1 MARRSLNYNP
11 FDPGHRREKK
21 AFRQM
26 GKAIDGIAK
35 IGAIAYHEHK
45 KNQRNAK
52 YDYAYTTNSSA
63 SVDNNTSLVGCGVL
77 AIGIIIGI
85 VVLFVC
91 DDFGNGLS
99 WFIVIG
105 LVSFVLASLITM
117 FTTSSSPSEGN
128 NQPSYVKTKSEPIIE
143 KPEFSLDKVDEV
155 YEMMR
160 RLAPQ
165 KEITST
171 IQTMS
176 SIKEKRITLKHATL
190 RYLENI
196 SRSPDISIEKENY
209 IDSLI
214 EAFSLSEIQHSDE
227 YVSFVKTLVVQ
238 DMLNGITPTRNS
250 FSGPINLQ
258 KGEVFIWAFNDAVY
272 YEEVTERTNVG
283 ASNGLSVRIAK
294 GVYYRV
300 GAFKGQTLVKSSLKA
315 KYGGTLIL
323 TNKNIIFYSKERSM
337 RFPYSKIISYVPFD
351 DSIGIQLDKAN
362 AKTFYIG
369 YIDGRHAYNIVS
381 NIPNLS

>member
-1 MARRSLNYNP
+1 MARRSSNYNP

-35 IGAIAYHEHK
+35 IGALAYHEHQ
-45 KNQRNAK
+45 KNKRNAK
-52 YDYAYTTNSSA
+52 SDYVYNTNSSVN
-63 SVDNNTSLVGCGVL
+63 VDDNTSWVGCGVL
-77 AIGIIIGI
+77 AIGIITGI

-91 DDFGNGLS
+91 DDFGDGLS

-117 FTTSSSPSEGN
+117 FTSSTPSEGRK
-128 NQPSYVKTKSEPIIE
+128 QSSYVETKSEPIVE
-143 KPEFSLDKVDEV
+143 KTECSLDKVDEI
-155 YEMMR
+155 YEMMLR
-160 RLAPQ
+160 MAPQ
-165 KEITST
+165 KDIMDTIITLST
-171 IQTMS
+171 
-176 SIKEKRITLKHATL
+176 IKEKRTTLKQAIL
-190 RYLENI
+190 RYLENV
-196 SRSPDISIEKENY
+196 SRYPDISIEKEKY
-209 IDSLI
+209 IDNLI
-214 EAFSLSEIQHSDE
+214 EVFSLSEIQNSNE
-227 YVSFVKTLVVQ
+227 YVDFVKTLVVQ
-238 DMLNGITPTRNS
+238 DMVNGITPARATFNA
-250 FSGPINLQ
+250 PINLQ
-258 KGEVFIWAFNDAVY
+258 KGEVFIWGFDNTVY

-283 ASNGLSVRIAK
+283 ASDGLSIRIAK

-315 KYGGTLIL
+315 KYGGALIL
-323 TNKNIIFYSKERSM
+323 TNKNIIFYSKEKSM

-381 NIPNLS
+381 NIPNIS